1 MPAIGYVTR
10 QEDGSFKGQLR
21 TLSIRADIEIVP
33 NRTKNTENQPDYR
46 IVTNSIEV
54 GAAWRR
60 TSRDTGASYVSLS
73 LAAPEFCPRKHGSV
87 STKRA
92 YSSYQTGGP
101 LEEARPTATR
111 RAQFLP
117 NGRLALKRPEPAA
130 ETAMISYQAD
140 RVTYSYS
147 LRLRS
152 SEERLA

>member
-33 NRTKNTENQPDYR
+33 NRTKNTESQPDYR

-73 LAAPEFCPRKHGSV
+73 SG
-87 STKRA
+87 RA
-92 YSSYQTGGP
+92 GIRSAQALRQSRASSRTG
-101 LEEARPTATR
+101 R
-111 RAQFLP
+111 
-117 NGRLALKRPEPAA
+117 
-130 ETAMISYQAD
+130 
-140 RVTYSYS
+140 
-147 LRLRS
+147 
-152 SEERLA
+152 